1 MRPSTQPKPTVIT
14 PKPPSPS
21 PPPNPKNLVAACNS
35 PVGAG
40 ELMVSN
46 DAGLT
51 WVNRIIGTGSG
62 PGGDGLPKSFCD
74 PSIAFDRFGNC
85 YLVYLDLVIYAEEP
99 INESNDPDILIRFSD
114 DSGATWSKPARV
126 SDDKKKRSQFLC

>member
-1 MRPSTQPKPTVIT
+1 MPTLT
-14 PKPPSPS
+14 PHPPVNATKAHGHHSEPAIAIN
-21 PPPNPKNLVAACNS
+21 PANPKNFVAACNS
-35 PVGAG
+35 PVGAV

-51 WVNRIIGTGSG
+51 WVKRIIGTGSG

-85 YLVYLDLVIYAEEP
+85 YLVYLDLG
-99 INESNDPDILIRFSD
+99 ESCVLVRSRD
-114 DSGATWSKPARV
+114 GAATFNHPVTLAGP
-126 SDDKKKRSQFLC
+126 